1 MHHLTRRPLKTIG
14 EGLREPHKAS
24 GLENRIRRRFI
35 EPFKASVM
43 MNAKRNRDERNRYKK
58 RMPRKQDGRQ
68 NNPNRAQGGKRRA
81 VDKRLGGR
89 VRGPSG
95 GFGGR

>member
-14 EGLREPHKAS
+14 EGLREPYKVT
-24 GLENRIRRRFI
+24 GLENRVRRRFI

-43 MNAKRNRDERNRYKK
+43 MKSKRSRDERNRYTK
-58 RMPRKQDGRQ
+58 RMPQKQDGRR
-68 NNPNRAQGGKRRA
+68 NNPNRPQGGKRRA
-81 VDKRLGGR
+81 VDKRPGGR
-89 VRGPSG
+89 LRGPSG